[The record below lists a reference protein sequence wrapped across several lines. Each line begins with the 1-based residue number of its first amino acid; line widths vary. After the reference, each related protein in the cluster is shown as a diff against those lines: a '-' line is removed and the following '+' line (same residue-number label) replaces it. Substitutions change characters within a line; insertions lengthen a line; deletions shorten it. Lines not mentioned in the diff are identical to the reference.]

1 MISKLVVESMSMNP
15 VVKLKL
21 ALKKNAIRKRVD
33 ASITSKINERLVA
46 LRDTN
51 VVPSRKEPYSVLD
64 LMLRDKIIESK
75 KSTSSNEFSQEEM
88 TLLVTK

>member
-1 MISKLVVESMSMNP
+1 MISKLVVESMSVNP
-15 VVKLKL
+15 LVKLQL

-33 ASITSKINERLVA
+33 TSIAAKIKERLIA
-46 LRDTN
+46 LRDQN

-64 LMLRDKIIESK
+64 LMLRDKIIESQ
-75 KSTSSNEFSQEEM
+75 KSAGNEFSQEEM